1 MNQQSDSQ
9 PREHSGPRV
18 TGDQMRDVDRLRRS
32 TSDRYFAGV
41 AGGLG
46 RHFDVDPTIIR
57 VLLVVLTF
65 FGGAGALVYGAVWL
79 FVPEDGRDK
88 APVDV
93 TPDVRRVVLIVA
105 AAIALMVVLGSP
117 FFGNDW
123 NWGFPIPLLVV
134 GAIAL
139 VLFFT
144 RDQWRSSTGGT
155 PPPPPWG
162 STPPS
167 AYSTQEGTTMPTTD
181 TTSDQTSDTA
191 TYAATDPGQQPP
203 AWMPPPAPGY
213 VPPPR
218 PRRTGLVLFWPT
230 LALIAIGLGSLGIYD
245 ISSPVTISAYAALA
259 LTITG
264 VMLLVG
270 AFVGRPGGL
279 IALGLAG
286 GLALMVTS
294 IVGAATGGEVDNR
307 QIDVRPTTPAA
318 LAPSYH
324 VSTGDIQIDLGSIRD
339 LSALDGR
346 SLDVRLNAG
355 EITVLVPEGL
365 NVDVNAEIRYAG
377 EIRVGDEWTSGFDQS
392 LNKTLFTSTA
402 SGTPTLDLEADAR
415 VGSIT
420 VQELP

>member
-1 MNQQSDSQ
+1 MNEQSEAP
-9 PREHSGPRV
+9 PREHEGPRV

-46 RHFDVDPTIIR
+46 RHLDVDPTIIR
-57 VLLVVLTF
+57 VLLVVLTL

-79 FVPEDGRDK
+79 FVPEDGR
-88 APVDV
+88 ARAAVDV
-93 TPDVRRVVLIVA
+93 PPDVRRVVLVVA
-105 AAIALMVVLGSP
+105 GAFALMLVLGSP
-117 FFGNDW
+117 FLDEGSS
-123 NWGFPIPLLVV
+123 WGFPFSLLVV

-139 VLFFT
+139 ALFLT
-144 RDQWRSSTGGT
+144 RNQWRSSTGSA

-162 STPPS
+162 SPPTG
-167 AYSTQEGTTMPTTD
+167 AHESTQEGTTMSVTD
-181 TTSDQTSDTA
+181 TAPHPGQQ
-191 TYAATDPGQQPP
+191 PGQQPP
-203 AWMPPPAPGY
+203 AWVPPPPGSY

-245 ISSPVTISAYAALA
+245 LSHPVAVAAYAALA
-259 LTITG
+259 LAVTG

-279 IALGLAG
+279 VAVGLVVGFALL
-286 GLALMVTS
+286 VTS
-294 IVGAATGGEVDNR
+294 IADATTGGSVDDR
-307 QIDVRPTTPAA
+307 DLDARPSNPSA
-318 LAPSYH
+318 LEDSYR
-324 VSTGDIQIDLGSIRD
+324 VSTGSIQVDLSGIRE

-346 SLDVRLNAG
+346 RLAVGLNAG

-365 NVDVNAEIRYAG
+365 NVEVDAEIRYAG
-377 EIRVGDEWTSGFDQS
+377 EIRVGEVHREGFEPTLATPLVTSSD
-392 LNKTLFTSTA
+392 T
-402 SGTPTLDLEADAR
+402 GTPTLDLVVDAR
-415 VGSIT
+415 VGSIS

>member
-1 MNQQSDSQ
+1 MNQQSDSP

-65 FGGAGALVYGAVWL
+65 FGGAGALIYGAAWL
-79 FVPEDGRDK
+79 FVPEDGQDR
-88 APVDV
+88 AAVDV

-105 AAIALMVVLGSP
+105 AAFALMFVLGSP
-117 FFGNDW
+117 FLGDSW
-123 NWGFPIPLLVV
+123 SWGFPFPLLVI

-139 VLFFT
+139 VLFHT
-144 RDQWRSSTGGT
+144 RDQWRSSTGST

-162 STPPS
+162 STPPP
-167 AYSTQEGTTMPTTD
+167 AYSPQEGSTMSTTD
-181 TTSDQTSDTA
+181 PGIDTGLDTGLDTA
-191 TYAATDPGQQPP
+191 TQRSQQPP
-203 AWMPPPAPGY
+203 AWMPPQPPAY

-294 IVGAATGGEVDNR
+294 IVGAATGGDVDNR
-307 QIDVRPTTPAA
+307 EIDVRPMTSAA
-318 LAPSYH
+318 LGTNYH
-324 VSTGDIQIDLGSIRD
+324 VSTGDIQIDLSSIRD
-339 LSALDGR
+339 LDALDGR
-346 SLDVRLNAG
+346 KLYVSLNAG

-365 NVDVNAEIRYAG
+365 NVDVDADIRYAG
-377 EIRVGDEWTSGFDQS
+377 EIRVGDERSGGFDQS
-392 LNKTLFTSTA
+392 LNKTLFTSTTP
-402 SGTPTLDLEADAR
+402 GTPTLNLEADAR
-415 VGSIT
+415 VGAIS
-420 VQELP
+420 VRELP